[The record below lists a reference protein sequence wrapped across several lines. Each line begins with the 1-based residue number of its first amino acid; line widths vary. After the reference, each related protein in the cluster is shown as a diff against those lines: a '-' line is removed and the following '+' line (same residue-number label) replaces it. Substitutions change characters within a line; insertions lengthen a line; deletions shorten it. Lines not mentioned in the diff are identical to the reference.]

1 MTNWPTLD
9 KQVCRCEQLLWLN
22 RRAQIYFIT
31 LKTFFSVRNAKQ
43 WLPVE
48 YLLAIFTF
56 KGLMCKNVLY
66 VLDE

>member
-1 MTNWPTLD
+1 M
-9 KQVCRCEQLLWLN
+9 
-22 RRAQIYFIT
+22 AQQTRTDIFRYIEN
-31 LKTFFSVRNAKQ
+31 FFSVRNAKQ

-56 KGLMCKNVLY
+56 KGLMCKNVLC